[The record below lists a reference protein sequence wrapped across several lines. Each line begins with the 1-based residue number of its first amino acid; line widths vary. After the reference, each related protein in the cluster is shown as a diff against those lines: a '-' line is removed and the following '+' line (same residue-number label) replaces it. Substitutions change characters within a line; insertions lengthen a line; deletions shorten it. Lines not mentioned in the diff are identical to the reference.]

1 MFTGLVE
8 GTARIR
14 SLERLAGE
22 QGEAARLV
30 LAELPWSDLPAPG
43 DSVAVDG
50 VCLTVEVV
58 EEDALVF
65 HLMPETV
72 RRTTFAHAVPGMRV
86 NVERALRVGDP
97 LGGHIVTGHVD
108 AVARVAEVEEAADGS
123 RLVRF
128 VLSAEYA
135 PYLAPKG
142 SVAVDG
148 VSLTVVGVEA
158 PVGHEVSFSVGLI
171 PHTLAVTTLG
181 TKGPGSRVN
190 VEVDILARYVV
201 EAVRR
206 FTTSAGT

>member
-8 GTARIR
+8 GTARVR
-14 SLERLAGE
+14 AAEKFVVE
-22 QGEAARLV
+22 EGEAVRLV
-30 LAELPWSDLPAPG
+30 LGEIPWSILPKVG
-43 DSVAVDG
+43 ESVAVDG
-50 VCLTVEVV
+50 VCLTVEAI

-72 RRTTFAHAVPGMRV
+72 RRTTFAYALPGMRV

-108 AVARVAEVEEAADGS
+108 AIARIVHAEEMKDGS

-128 VLSAEYA
+128 ALPAEYA

-142 SVAVDG
+142 SVAIDG
-148 VSLTVVGVEA
+148 VSLTVINVGMLSEQEA
-158 PVGHEVSFSVGLI
+158 AFTIGLI
-171 PHTLAVTTLG
+171 PHTLSATTLG
-181 TKGPGSRVN
+181 EKSPGFSVN

-206 FTTSAGT
+206 FVAPSQG

>member
-14 SLERLAGE
+14 SLERQSVE
-22 QGEAARLV
+22 QGEAVRLV
-30 LAELPWSDLPAPG
+30 LTELPWTELPAVG

-50 VCLTVEVV
+50 VCLTVESRGA
-58 EEDALVF
+58 DSLVF

-72 RRTTFAHAVPGMRV
+72 RRTTFAHAFVGMRV
-86 NVERALRVGDP
+86 NVERALRAGEP
-97 LGGHIVTGHVD
+97 LGGHVVTGHVD
-108 AVARVAEVEEAADGS
+108 VVARIAEVEEEADGS

-128 VLSAEYA
+128 VLPADYA

-148 VSLTVVGVEA
+148 VSLTVVD
-158 PVGHEVSFSVGLI
+158 VGSPDGREVSFSVGLI

-181 TKGPGSRVN
+181 TKGPGSTVN
-190 VEVDILARYVV
+190 VEVDVLARYVV

-206 FTTSAGT
+206 FLPSAGT